1 MQWTVVFLM
10 LLAAQTGGEASVL
23 HWTTRLLHMN
33 CDNRPV
39 SHSHDPVGL
48 IPRIVTSDLVTPMQ
62 FEAERP
68 MVEGGTLTLGIC
80 NGEVHVLAAT
90 DAAKLKVVVR
100 LGASLGRE
108 RTPKDYLQEFSL
120 NPSGADIEWK
130 LPRRALPVID
140 VYVPK
145 DTKLNLELGNVQ
157 LEVRGVRGDK
167 QIDAGRGTARLYVM
181 ADGAD
186 YRRLTVDVAM
196 GSFVDLR
203 PGGKQSHKVP
213 LHEEFSG
220 TGKGNAHL
228 SVAMGK
234 AEIAYE

>member
-1 MQWTVVFLM
+1 VVFLM
-10 LLAAQTGGEASVL
+10 LLTAQTGGEASVL

-33 CDNRPV
+33 CDNHPV
-39 SHSHDPVGL
+39 SHSHDLVGL
-48 IPRIVTSDLVTPMQ
+48 ISRVVTSDLVTPMQ
-62 FEAERP
+62 FEVERP
-68 MVEGGTLTLGIC
+68 MMEGGTLTLGAC
-80 NGEVHVLAAT
+80 NGEVHVLPAT
-90 DAAKLKVVVR
+90 DAAKLKVVVH

-120 NPSGADIEWK
+120 NPAGADIEWK

-157 LEVRGVRGDK
+157 LEVRTRGGDK
-167 QIDAGRGTARLYVM
+167 RIDVGRGTARLYVS
-181 ADGAD
+181 ADGSD

-203 PGGKQSHKVP
+203 TGGKQSHKMP

-220 TGKGNAHL
+220 NGNSTAQL

-234 AEIAYE
+234 VEIAAE